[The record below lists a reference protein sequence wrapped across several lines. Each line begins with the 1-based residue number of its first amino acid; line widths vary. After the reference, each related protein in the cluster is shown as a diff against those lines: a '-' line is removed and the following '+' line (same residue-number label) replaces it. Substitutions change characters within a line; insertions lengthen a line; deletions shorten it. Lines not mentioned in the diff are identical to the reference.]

1 MIPDARREALRGHAA
16 MALFPLAIAGSFS
29 LGARAANLIDPAA
42 ISAARFAMAAGVI
55 AGVALAGPGIPRR
68 TFRAPWRHLVL
79 GGLFGAYFVLMFEGL
94 KTAAPV
100 SAAAVFTLTPII
112 AAGFGWLLLRQ
123 RLTGRIALAL
133 ALGGCGALWVIF
145 RGAPAALLRLDLGRG
160 EAIYLVGCVA
170 HALYTPMVRRLNRG
184 ESPIA
189 SSFATLAAG
198 TLVLAAWGA
207 PAIWRTDWAHLPG
220 IVWITL
226 IYVSVFASALTTLLV
241 QYATMRLP
249 SSKVMAYTYLTP
261 AWVMLLEAA
270 LTHRWPAPVVL
281 PGILATILAL
291 MLLLRD

>member
-1 MIPDARREALRGHAA
+1 MTPDARREALRGHAA

-42 ISAARFAMAAGVI
+42 ISAARFAIAAGVI

-79 GGLFGAYFVLMFEGL
+79 GGLFAAYFVLMFEGL

-100 SAAAVFTLTPII
+100 SAAAVFTLTPIVS
-112 AAGFGWLLLRQ
+112 AAFGWLLLRQ
-123 RLTGRIALAL
+123 RMTGRIALAL
-133 ALGGCGALWVIF
+133 GLGGCGALWVIF
-145 RGAPAALLRLDLGRG
+145 RGEPAALIRLDLGRG

-189 SSFATLAAG
+189 SSFATLCAG
-198 TLVLAAWGA
+198 TLVLAVWGA

-261 AWVMLLEAA
+261 AWVMLLEAT

-281 PGILATILAL
+281 PGILATMVAL